1 MPVSELEQHV
11 TSIKSPRITQ
21 GRTARTID
29 LWSNNVNQTAT
40 LDESPVQRSSPIAV
54 DQMQEPGVASA
65 PFTMVENSFTPSTIT
80 PRNNAS
86 DVMDTNMHTSNLEF
100 YGSASSV
107 AFLRHVETL
116 SNCQTTGPLVRP
128 PERSLASLLHNTDF
142 QPDTS
147 HSMPVA
153 PREADLNPENF
164 YFRVARRFLD
174 AYFSNIHHIQP
185 LFEEEVFLSRCEDL
199 WFNRPGKQPLSFV
212 ALYYAT
218 LSLGSLVMTFETPEI
233 SGADRFTWS
242 RKLFNDALAI
252 VTRLGTATNIE
263 MVQCFYMMVS
273 QYSS

>member
-1 MPVSELEQHV
+1 MPISQFEQYV
-11 TSIKSPRITQ
+11 TSINSPRFTQ
-21 GRTARTID
+21 GPISGTID
-29 LWSNNVNQTAT
+29 FRPNNVNQTAT
-40 LDESPVQRSSPIAV
+40 LDERPVQQSRSIAV
-54 DQMQEPGVASA
+54 GQTQQQGAASA
-65 PFTMVENSFTPSTIT
+65 PSTMDGNSCTPSTIT
-80 PRNNAS
+80 PRSIAS
-86 DVMDTNMHTSNLEF
+86 DVMDTNLHTSNLEF

-107 AFLRHVETL
+107 AFLRYVETI
-116 SNCQTTGPLVRP
+116 SNCQTTGPLAGP

-153 PREADLNPENF
+153 PREADLNPDRF
-164 YFRVARRFLD
+164 HFRVARRFLD

-185 LFEEEVFLSRCEDL
+185 LFEEEVFLARCEDL

-252 VTRLGTATNIE
+252 VTRLGTATDVE

-273 QYSS
+273 